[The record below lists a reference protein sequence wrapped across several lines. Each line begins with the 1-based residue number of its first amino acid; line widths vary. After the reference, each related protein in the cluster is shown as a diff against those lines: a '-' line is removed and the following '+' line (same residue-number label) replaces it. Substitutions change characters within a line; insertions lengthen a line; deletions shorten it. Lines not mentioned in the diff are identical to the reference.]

1 MGHLEDWQMIIAD
14 LKESSDIECKRAKS
28 AAPKD
33 MWSTYSAFANTYGG
47 TIFLGITENGD
58 GTFDVTGVDDAEK
71 IKKDIFN
78 NLSNPQCVSVNLF
91 EGDPDKYV
99 QELNA
104 NGKIII
110 RVTVPR
116 ANRKQKPVFIKNNP
130 KTGTYLRGHEGD
142 NHASEA
148 ALQHMF
154 AEKGTEPRDSL
165 VLANFGV
172 EDLDLSTLR
181 KYRQHFQARAPE
193 HRFNDLDD
201 RNFLIRIGAWKRD
214 RNTNEEGLTLA
225 GLLMFG
231 QDIAIKDYISH
242 YHLDYIERENASR
255 SSRYIDRVTL
265 DGTWS
270 GNLYDFYLIVYK
282 KLTTDLKVPFKLESD
297 QRSDFTPV
305 HEAIRE
311 ALVNTLAHADFSSPK
326 PIIVVKRPDMFG
338 FLNPGSM
345 RIPPEQAMLGGDSDC
360 RNAAIHDI
368 FRMVG
373 LSERMGSGVNQIF
386 SNWSTQH
393 WQKPKLYE
401 NTVERHG
408 EIFEQ
413 TVLEL
418 KMVSLVPSDTINR
431 LESTFKEKFSNLNEL
446 ERLILITADV
456 DRWVNHER
464 IMQITDESSRAVT
477 LAFQKL
483 ENAEML
489 IANGSHKEKFCTLPG
504 VKVSTVDEVFKNGSI
519 NDDNFS
525 APNSSFEYSEVSSE
539 YSKLRSN
546 LLKAINRPT
555 KEYSYES
562 RDKEGRRLIEGL
574 DLPIID
580 NIEALEENFRTIL
593 ELVTE
598 DVRNKTRVQKETLNT
613 LIFVLCQDHYVSLK
627 ALAALLGRNPD
638 ALRQSYLK
646 PLVNQGLLKF
656 AFPQQKTHELQGY
669 TATNPSPPSDDTV
682 DE

>member
-1 MGHLEDWQMIIAD
+1 MGFVDDWQEIIAE
-14 LKESSDIECKRAKS
+14 LKESSEIECKRAKA

-33 MWSTYSAFANTYGG
+33 MWETYSSFANTYGG
-47 TIFLGITENGD
+47 TIFLGVTEHED
-58 GTFDVTGVDDAEK
+58 GSFEVTGVKDPDK

-78 NLSNPQCVSVNLF
+78 NLSNPQSVSVNLF

-104 NGKIII
+104 EGKTVI

-142 NHASEA
+142 NHASES

-165 VLANFGV
+165 VLANFGM
-172 EDLDLSTLR
+172 EDLELSTLK
-181 KYRQHFQARAPE
+181 KYRQHFQARSPE

-201 RNFLIRIGAWKRD
+201 KNFLIRIGAWKRD

-231 QDIAIKDYISH
+231 QDIAIKDFISH

-255 SSRYIDRVTL
+255 ASRYIDRVTL
-265 DGTWS
+265 DGNWS

-282 KLTTDLKVPFKLESD
+282 KLTTDLKVPFKLDSD

-326 PIIVVKRPDMFG
+326 PIIIVKRPDMFG
-338 FLNPGSM
+338 FLNPGLM
-345 RIPPEQAMLGGDSDC
+345 RIPPEQAINGGDSDC

-386 SNWSTQH
+386 SNWNTQH

-401 NTVERHG
+401 QTTHRNG
-408 EIFEQ
+408 AILEQ

-418 KMVSLVPSDTINR
+418 KMVSLVPSKTIAR
-431 LESTFKEKFSNLNEL
+431 LESMFGEKFNNLSDL

-456 DRWVNHER
+456 DQWVNHER
-464 IMQITDESSRAVT
+464 IMQITDETSRKVT
-477 LAFQKL
+477 LAFPKL
-483 ENAEML
+483 ENMGML
-489 IANGSHKEKFCTLPG
+489 IPNGTHKEKFYTLPG

-519 NDDNFS
+519 SDDHFT
-525 APNSSFEYSEVSSE
+525 APNSSSEYSEVSSE
-539 YSKLRSN
+539 YSHQSSESSN
-546 LLKAINRPT
+546 ASSEHFDNGSNEK
-555 KEYSYES
+555 
-562 RDKEGRRLIEGL
+562 RDELGRRLIDGL
-574 DLPIID
+574 DFPIID
-580 NIEALEENFRTIL
+580 NIDSLTNNYRATLESAAQDIRS
-593 ELVTE
+593 
-598 DVRNKTRVQKETLNT
+598 KTRVQKSVLQIT
-613 LIFVLCQDHYVSLK
+613 IYALCQGQYISLK
-627 ALAALLGRNPD
+627 ALASIMNRNPD
-638 ALRQSYLK
+638 ALRQTYLTPMIK
-646 PLVNQGLLKF
+646 EGFLKY
-656 AFPQQKTHELQGY
+656 AFPQQKNHELQGY
-669 TATNPSPPSDDTV
+669 TTAEQSGTKKTD
-682 DE
+682 

>member
-1 MGHLEDWQMIIAD
+1 MGHLEDWQEIIAD

-47 TIFLGITENGD
+47 TIFLGITENDD
-58 GTFDVTGVDDAEK
+58 GTFEVTGVNDADK

-91 EGDPDKYV
+91 EGDPDKFV

-104 NGKIII
+104 NGKTII

-130 KTGTYLRGHEGD
+130 KTGTYMRGHEGD
-142 NHASEA
+142 SHVSDE

-154 AEKGTEPRDSL
+154 SEKGTEPRDSL
-165 VLANFGV
+165 VLASFGM
-172 EDLDLSTLR
+172 EDLDSATLK
-181 KYRQHFQARAPE
+181 KYRQHFQIRSPE

-265 DGTWS
+265 DGSWS

-311 ALVNTLAHADFSSPK
+311 ALVNTLAHADFSSSK
-326 PIIVVKRPDMFG
+326 PIIIVKRPDMFG
-338 FLNPGSM
+338 FLNPGLM
-345 RIPPEQAMLGGDSDC
+345 RIPPEQAMIGGDSDC

-401 NTVERHG
+401 NTTERNG

-418 KMVSLVPSDTINR
+418 KMVSLVPSETINR
-431 LESTFKEKFSNLNEL
+431 LETVFGDKFNALNEL

-464 IMQITDESSRAVT
+464 IMQITDESSRTVT

-483 ENAEML
+483 ENADML

-504 VKVSTVDEVFKNGSI
+504 VKVSTVDEVFKNGTV
-519 NDDNFS
+519 NDEDLAAPSTSSEHSEFS
-525 APNSSFEYSEVSSE
+525 SEFSRLTSQLSEITSGDNSSNV
-539 YSKLRSN
+539 
-546 LLKAINRPT
+546 A
-555 KEYSYES
+555 
-562 RDKEGRRLIEGL
+562 RDKFGRRLFQGL
-574 DLPIID
+574 DNPFID
-580 NIEALEENFRTIL
+580 DLEELDGQYKKLLEDATSSIREKKRLPKDHFEMSIL
-593 ELVTE
+593 A
-598 DVRNKTRVQKETLNT
+598 
-613 LIFVLCQDHYVSLK
+613 LCQDQYFSLK
-627 ALAALLGRNPD
+627 TLATLLGRNPD
-638 ALRQSYLK
+638 ALRQNYLTRLIK
-646 PLVNQGLLKF
+646 EGTLTY
-656 AFPQQKTHELQGY
+656 AFPQQKNHENQGY
-669 TATNPSPPSDDTV
+669 ITVIPDTQVQSD
-682 DE
+682 

>member
-1 MGHLEDWQMIIAD
+1 MGFVDDWQEIIAE
-14 LKESSDIECKRAKS
+14 LKESSEIECKKAKA

-33 MWSTYSAFANTYGG
+33 MWETYSAFANTYGG
-47 TIFLGITENGD
+47 TIFLGITEHDD
-58 GTFDVTGVDDAEK
+58 GRFEVTGVNDPDN

-78 NLSNPQCVSVNLF
+78 HLSNPQSVSVNLF

-104 NGKIII
+104 EGKTVI

-130 KTGTYLRGHEGD
+130 KTGTYLRSHEGD
-142 NHASEA
+142 NHASES

-165 VLANFGV
+165 VLANFGM
-172 EDLDLSTLR
+172 EDLELSTLK
-181 KYRQHFQARAPE
+181 KYRQHFQARSPE
-193 HRFNDLDD
+193 HLFNDLDD

-231 QDIAIKDYISH
+231 QDIAIKDFISH

-265 DGTWS
+265 DGSWS

-282 KLTTDLKVPFKLESD
+282 KLTTDLKVPFKLDSD

-326 PIIVVKRPDMFG
+326 PIIIVKRPDMFG
-338 FLNPGSM
+338 FLNPGLM
-345 RIPPEQAMLGGDSDC
+345 RIPPEQAINGGDSDC

-386 SNWSTQH
+386 SNWNTQH

-401 NTVERHG
+401 QTTHRNGATL
-408 EIFEQ
+408 EQ
-413 TVLEL
+413 TILEL
-418 KMVSLVPSDTINR
+418 KMVSLVPSKTIAR
-431 LESTFKEKFSNLNEL
+431 LESMFGEKFSNLSDL
-446 ERLILITADV
+446 ERLILISADV

-464 IMQITDESSRAVT
+464 IMQLTDESSRTVT
-477 LAFQKL
+477 LAFPKL
-483 ENAEML
+483 ENMGML
-489 IANGSHKEKFCTLPG
+489 IPNGTHKEKYYTLPG
-504 VKVSTVDEVFKNGSI
+504 IKVSTVDEVFKNGSI
-519 NDDNFS
+519 NHNHFT
-525 APNSSFEYSEVSSE
+525 APNSSSDHSEVSSE
-539 YSKLRSN
+539 YSHQSSESSN
-546 LLKAINRPT
+546 TSSEHFNSGSNEK
-555 KEYSYES
+555 
-562 RDKEGRRLIEGL
+562 RDELGRRLIDGL
-574 DLPIID
+574 DFPIID
-580 NIEALEENFRTIL
+580 NIDSLTNNYRADLESAAQDI
-593 ELVTE
+593 
-598 DVRNKTRVQKETLNT
+598 RNKTRVPKGVLQLT
-613 LIFVLCQDHYVSLK
+613 IYALCQGQYISLK
-627 ALAALLGRNPD
+627 ALASIMNRNPD
-638 ALRQSYLK
+638 ALRQNYLT
-646 PLVNQGLLKF
+646 PMIQEGFLQY
-656 AFPQQKTHELQGY
+656 AFPYQKNHELQGY
-669 TATNPSPPSDDTV
+669 TTAEQSGTQETD
-682 DE
+682 

>member
-1 MGHLEDWQMIIAD
+1 MGHLEDWQEIIAD

-47 TIFLGITENGD
+47 TIFLGITENDD
-58 GTFDVTGVDDAEK
+58 GTFEVTGVNDADK

-91 EGDPDKYV
+91 EGDPDKFV

-104 NGKIII
+104 DGKTII

-130 KTGTYLRGHEGD
+130 KTGTYMRGHEGD
-142 NHASEA
+142 NHVSDE

-154 AEKGTEPRDSL
+154 SEKGTEPRDSL
-165 VLANFGV
+165 VLANFGM
-172 EDLDLSTLR
+172 EDLDSATLK
-181 KYRQHFQARAPE
+181 KYRQHFQSRSPE

-265 DGTWS
+265 DGSWS

-311 ALVNTLAHADFSSPK
+311 ALVNTLAHADFSSSK
-326 PIIVVKRPDMFG
+326 PIIIVKRPDMFG
-338 FLNPGSM
+338 FLNPGLM
-345 RIPPEQAMLGGDSDC
+345 RIPPEQAMIGGDSDC

-401 NTVERHG
+401 NTTERNG

-418 KMVSLVPSDTINR
+418 KMVSLVPSETINR
-431 LESTFKEKFSNLNEL
+431 LETVFGDKFKALNEL

-464 IMQITDESSRAVT
+464 IMQITDESSRTVT

-483 ENAEML
+483 ENADML

-504 VKVSTVDEVFKNGSI
+504 VKVSTVDEVFKNGTV
-519 NDDNFS
+519 NDEDLA
-525 APNSSFEYSEVSSE
+525 APSTSSE
-539 YSKLRSN
+539 HSEFSSEFSRLTSQLSGITSGDNNSN
-546 LLKAINRPT
+546 VA
-555 KEYSYES
+555 
-562 RDKEGRRLIEGL
+562 RDKFGRRLFQGL
-574 DLPIID
+574 DNPFID
-580 NIEALEENFRTIL
+580 DLD
-593 ELVTE
+593 ELDGKYRKLLE
-598 DVRNKTRVQKETLNT
+598 DVTSSIREKKRLPKDHFEMSILA
-613 LIFVLCQDHYVSLK
+613 LCQDQYFSLK
-627 ALAALLGRNPD
+627 TLATLLGRNPD
-638 ALRQSYLK
+638 ALRQNYLTRLIK
-646 PLVNQGLLKF
+646 EGALTY
-656 AFPQQKTHELQGY
+656 AFPQQKNHENQGY
-669 TATNPSPPSDDTV
+669 TTVITDTQV
-682 DE
+682 QTD